1 MESPDSLEIRN
12 AVVDDA
18 PALAALLAEL
28 DFPASAE
35 AIAERLD
42 RMLAAGEP
50 ILVAVRSDAVLGLL
64 TTHVTTVLHR
74 PTPVGRITAL
84 IVTERARGQ
93 GIGRALIMAAE
104 RMFAARGCAL
114 VEVTSNRKW
123 TEAHKFYERLGYQP
137 TSVRFGK
144 VLSPTATSEETRTG
158 PRASD

>member
-1 MESPDSLEIRN
+1 MEPTEPSLEIRN
-12 AVVDDA
+12 ARLDDA
-18 PALAALLAEL
+18 PVLAALLAEL
-28 DFPASAE
+28 DFPAPVAVIS
-35 AIAERLD
+35 ERLAA
-42 RMLAAGEP
+42 MLAAGDR
-50 ILVAVRSDAVLGLL
+50 ILVAVRDGKVLGLL

-93 GIGRALIMAAE
+93 GIGRALVMAAE

-123 TEAHKFYERLGYQP
+123 TEGHKFYERLGYQA

-144 VLSPTATSEETRTG
+144 VIVPAGSSSRSTG
-158 PRASD
+158 ES